1 MGSTP
6 APASIKPRTLP
17 DWVHVALVN
26 VAAALLALLAFSG
39 ITWRTPWHRVLEA
52 FAVAYLISTCIG
64 FPCAY
69 LIPRLA
75 HAIDGRVRFPYTWG
89 ILIAGMI
96 GLAIAGSLAA
106 LAVLWGV
113 GYIPP
118 TALLPAWLG
127 GSLKIAIIVTLIF
140 GIFTTVIAIG
150 QSRLDAATLAL
161 RTKERDEAEA
171 RRVASEAQ
179 LASLESRVNP
189 HFLFNTLNSIAALV
203 RDDPAAAERMT
214 GQLAALMRSS
224 LYQQTPLVT
233 LDEEL
238 RIVRAYLEIE
248 QVRFGDRLHYRFDV
262 EDEAATALV
271 PRLAVQTLVENSVK
285 YAVSPRRDRTTIVVR
300 AARDNGRLR
309 LEVRD
314 DGPGFPA
321 VDSGAP
327 ASAPGG
333 GHGLALLRSRLAM
346 SFGDAARLG
355 VDGRPGDTS
364 VTIELP
370 A

>member
-1 MGSTP
+1 MASEP
-6 APASIKPRTLP
+6 ATALNKPRVLP
-17 DWVHVALVN
+17 DWVQVALVN
-26 VAAALLALLAFSG
+26 AAAALLVVMTIGG
-39 ITWRTPWHRVLEA
+39 ITWRTPWPKVLDT
-52 FAVAYLISTCIG
+52 FAAAYLISTCIG

-69 LIPRLA
+69 LLPRLA
-75 HAIDGRVRFPYTWG
+75 YAIEGRIRFPYTWV
-89 ILIAGMI
+89 ILIAAMI
-96 GLAIAGSLAA
+96 GLAFAGSLAA
-106 LAVLWGV
+106 LTMMWALGA
-113 GYIPP
+113 IPSRY
-118 TALLPAWLG
+118 LLSAWLG
-127 GSLKIAIIVTLIF
+127 GAKIAITVTLIF
-140 GIFTTVIAIG
+140 GIFTTLLEVG
-150 QSRLDAATLAL
+150 RSRLDAATLAL

-179 LASLESRVNP
+179 LASLEARVNP

-262 EDEAATALV
+262 EEAAVTALV
-271 PRLAVQTLVENSVK
+271 PRLAVQTLAENSVK

-314 DGPGFPA
+314 NGPGFPA
-321 VDSGAP
+321 FDPGFAGTAP
-327 ASAPGG
+327 AE

-346 SFGDAARLG
+346 SFGDGARLL

>member
-1 MGSTP
+1 MASEP
-6 APASIKPRTLP
+6 ATSSKEPRALP
-17 DWVHVALVN
+17 EWVQVALVN
-26 VAAALLALLAFSG
+26 VAAALLVVVAFSG
-39 ITWRTPWHRVLEA
+39 VSWHTPWRDLIEA
-52 FAVAYLISTCIG
+52 FAVAYFISTCIG

-69 LIPRLA
+69 LLPRLA
-75 HAIDGRVRFPYTWG
+75 HGFLLNKVGFPYKWG
-89 ILIAGMI
+89 ILIAAMI
-96 GLAIAGSLAA
+96 GLAATGSLMA
-106 LAVLWGV
+106 LAGLWAIGYLPSGYVLR
-113 GYIPP
+113 
-118 TALLPAWLG
+118 AWLG
-127 GSLKIAIIVTLIF
+127 SSLKIAIIVTLLF
-140 GIFTTVIAIG
+140 GIFGTVIELG
-150 QSRLDAATLAL
+150 RTRLVAATLAL

-171 RRVASEAQ
+171 RRVATEAQ

-203 RDDPAAAERMT
+203 RNDPAAAERMT
-214 GQLAALMRSS
+214 GQLAALMRSA

-238 RIVRAYLEIE
+238 RIVGAYLEIE

-262 EDEAATALV
+262 AANAGDALV

-285 YAVSPRRDRTTIVVR
+285 YAVTPRRGPTTIVVR

-309 LEVRD
+309 LDVHD

-321 VDSGAP
+321 
-327 ASAPGG
+327 SARAD
-333 GHGLALLRSRLAM
+333 GHGIALLESRLAM
-346 SFGDAARLG
+346 SFGDRARLA

>member
-1 MGSTP
+1 M
-6 APASIKPRTLP
+6 ASEPSAAVKRQRALP
-17 DWVHVALVN
+17 DWVHVALLN
-26 VAAALLALLAFSG
+26 AAAALLVVLAFSG
-39 ITWRTPWHRVLEA
+39 VTWRTPWRQVLEA

-69 LIPRLA
+69 LLPRLA
-75 HAIDGRVRFPYTWG
+75 YAIQGRVRLPYAWG
-89 ILIAGMI
+89 ILIAAMI
-96 GLAIAGSLAA
+96 GLAMAGSLAA
-106 LAVLWGV
+106 LAVLWVV
-113 GYIPP
+113 GYIPS
-118 TALLPAWLG
+118 AYLLPAWLG

-140 GIFTTVIAIG
+140 GIFTTVIEISR
-150 QSRLDAATLAL
+150 SRLDAATLAL

-171 RRVASEAQ
+171 RRIATEAQ

-248 QVRFGDRLHYRFDV
+248 QVRFGDRLHYEFDV
-262 EDEAATALV
+262 KDDAVSTLV
-271 PRLAVQTLVENSVK
+271 PRLAVQTLAENSVK
-285 YAVSPRRDRTTIVVR
+285 YAVSPRRGRTTIVVR
-300 AARDNGRLR
+300 AARDNECVR

-314 DGPGFPA
+314 DGPGF
-321 VDSGAP
+321 
-327 ASAPGG
+327 SAPDSPD

-346 SFGDAARLG
+346 SFGDRARLA
-355 VDGRPGDTS
+355 VEGRPGETS

-370 A
+370 G

>member
-1 MGSTP
+1 M
-6 APASIKPRTLP
+6 
-17 DWVHVALVN
+17 
-26 VAAALLALLAFSG
+26 
-39 ITWRTPWHRVLEA
+39 
-52 FAVAYLISTCIG
+52 
-64 FPCAY
+64 
-69 LIPRLA
+69 
-75 HAIDGRVRFPYTWG
+75 RVRFPYTWG
-89 ILIAGMI
+89 ILIAAMI
-96 GLAIAGSLAA
+96 GLAIAGSMAA
-106 LAVLWGV
+106 IAVGWV
-113 GYIPP
+113 FGYIPSAYVP
-118 TALLPAWLG
+118 RWLG

-140 GIFTTVIAIG
+140 GIFTTVIAIR

-238 RIVRAYLEIE
+238 RSVRAYLEIE

-262 EDEAATALV
+262 EEEAAAALV
-271 PRLAVQTLVENSVK
+271 PRLAVQTLAENSVK

-321 VDSGAP
+321 FDP
-327 ASAPGG
+327 ALPPSVPAE

-346 SFGDAARLG
+346 SFGDEARLV

>member
-1 MGSTP
+1 MASEP
-6 APASIKPRTLP
+6 ATAWTRHRALP
-17 DWVHVALVN
+17 DWVHVAIVN
-26 VAAALLALLAFSG
+26 AAAALLVVLAFSG
-39 ITWRTPWHRVLEA
+39 VTWRTPWHQLLEA
-52 FAVAYLISTCIG
+52 FAVAYVISTCIG

-69 LIPRLA
+69 LLPRLA
-75 HAIDGRVRFPYTWG
+75 HGFLLGGVGFPYKW
-89 ILIAGMI
+89 IVLIAAMI
-96 GLAIAGSLAA
+96 ALAIAGSLTA
-106 LAVLWGV
+106 LSVLWLV
-113 GYIPP
+113 GYIPS
-118 TALLPAWLG
+118 AYVLSAWFG
-127 GSLKIAIIVTLIF
+127 GSLKIAIIVTLLF
-140 GIFTTVIAIG
+140 GIFTTAMEIG
-150 QSRLDAATLAL
+150 RSRLAAATLAL

-171 RRVASEAQ
+171 RRIATEAQ

-248 QVRFGDRLHYRFDV
+248 QVRFGDRLQYRF
-262 EDEAATALV
+262 EIEEGAAAVPV
-271 PRLAVQTLVENSVK
+271 PRLALQTLVENSVK
-285 YAVSPRRDRTTIVVR
+285 YAVTPRRDRTTIVIR
-300 AARDNGRLR
+300 AARGDGRLR

-321 VDSGAP
+321 
-327 ASAPGG
+327 SAATE
-333 GHGLALLRSRLAM
+333 GHGLALLQSRLAM
-346 SFGDAARLG
+346 NYGDGARLA

-370 A
+370 ADREPA

>member
-1 MGSTP
+1 MASEPAAASTT
-6 APASIKPRTLP
+6 PRTLP
-17 DWVHVALVN
+17 DWVCVALVN
-26 VAAALLALLAFSG
+26 AAAALLVVLAFSG
-39 ITWRTPWHRVLEA
+39 VSWRTPWPQLLGA
-52 FAVAYLISTCIG
+52 FAIAYLISTCIG

-69 LIPRLA
+69 LLPRLA
-75 HAIDGRVRFPYTWG
+75 HGFLLKGIGFPYKWG
-89 ILIAGMI
+89 ILIAAMI
-96 GLAIAGSLAA
+96 GLAAAGSLVA
-106 LAVLWGV
+106 LAVLWAI
-113 GYIPP
+113 GYIPSVYMMG
-118 TALLPAWLG
+118 AWLG
-127 GSLKIAIIVTLIF
+127 RSLRIAIIVTLLF
-140 GIFTTVIAIG
+140 GIFTTVIELG
-150 QSRLDAATLAL
+150 RSRLVAATLAL

-171 RRVASEAQ
+171 RRVATEAQ
-179 LASLESRVNP
+179 LASLESLVNP

-248 QVRFGDRLHYRFDV
+248 QVRFGDRLRYVFEV
-262 EDEAATALV
+262 QEDAGAALV
-271 PRLAVQTLVENSVK
+271 PRLAVQTLAENSVK
-285 YAVSPRRDRTTIVVR
+285 YAVSPRRGPTTIVIR
-300 AARDNGRLR
+300 AARDTGRLR

-321 VDSGAP
+321 ADPGVT
-327 ASAPGG
+327 SAE
-333 GHGLALLRSRLAM
+333 GHGLALLESRLAM
-346 SFGDAARLG
+346 SFGDRARLA
-355 VDGRPGDTS
+355 VDSRPGATS

>member
-1 MGSTP
+1 MASEP
-6 APASIKPRTLP
+6 ATASSQRRALP
-17 DWVHVALVN
+17 DWVQVALLN
-26 VAAALLALLAFSG
+26 AAAALLVVLAFSG
-39 ITWRTPWHRVLEA
+39 VTWRTPWRQLLTA
-52 FAVAYLISTCIG
+52 FAVAYLIATCIG

-69 LIPRLA
+69 LLPRVS
-75 HAIDGRVRFPYTWG
+75 HAIEGRVPFPYTWG
-89 ILIAGMI
+89 IRIAAMI
-96 GLAIAGSLAA
+96 GLATAGSMAA
-106 LAVLWGV
+106 LAVLWAIGF
-113 GYIPP
+113 IPS
-118 TALLPAWLG
+118 ASLLPVWLG

-140 GIFTTVIAIG
+140 GIFTTAIAIVES
-150 QSRLDAATLAL
+150 QRDAAALAL
-161 RTKERDEAEA
+161 RTKERDESEA
-171 RRVASEAQ
+171 RRVATEAQ

-248 QVRFGDRLHYRFDV
+248 QVRFGDRLHYRFEIDQ
-262 EDEAATALV
+262 DAAAALV

-285 YAVSPRRDRTTIVVR
+285 YAVSPRRGPTTIVIR

-314 DGPGFPA
+314 DGPGF
-321 VDSGAP
+321 SAP
-327 ASAPGG
+327 ALAD
-333 GHGLALLRSRLAM
+333 GHGLALLESRLAM
-346 SFGDAARLG
+346 NFGDRACLT

-370 A
+370 ADRMPA

>member
-1 MGSTP
+1 MASEP
-6 APASIKPRTLP
+6 ATALTSRRALP
-17 DWVHVALVN
+17 DWVQVALVN
-26 VAAALLALLAFSG
+26 VAAALLVVLAFSG
-39 ITWRTPWHRVLEA
+39 VTWRTPWPKVLEA

-75 HAIDGRVRFPYTWG
+75 HAIEGRVRFPYTWG
-89 ILIAGMI
+89 ILIAAMI
-96 GLAIAGSLAA
+96 GLAIAGTLAA
-106 LAVLWGV
+106 LLVGWMF
-113 GYIPP
+113 GYIPS
-118 TALLPAWLG
+118 AYLLPLWLG
-127 GSLKIAIIVTLIF
+127 GSLRIAIIVTLIF
-140 GIFTTVIAIG
+140 GIFTTVIEIG
-150 QSRLDAATLAL
+150 RAKLDAATLAL

-171 RRVASEAQ
+171 RRLVTQAQ

-224 LYQQTPLVT
+224 LYEQTPLVA

-262 EDEAATALV
+262 TDDAAAALV
-271 PRLAVQTLVENSVK
+271 PRLSVQTLAENSVK
-285 YAVSPRRDRTTIVVR
+285 YAVSVRRAPTTIVVR

-309 LEVRD
+309 LEVHD
-314 DGPGFPA
+314 DGPGFQASTPA
-321 VDSGAP
+321 D
-327 ASAPGG
+327 
-333 GHGLALLRSRLAM
+333 GHGLALLESRLAM
-346 SFGDAARLG
+346 SFGDRATLS
-355 VDGRPGDTS
+355 VDSRPGDTS

>member
-1 MGSTP
+1 MASEP
-6 APASIKPRTLP
+6 ATALNKPRVLP
-17 DWVHVALVN
+17 DWVQVALVN
-26 VAAALLALLAFSG
+26 AAAALLAMVAFSG
-39 ITWRTPWHRVLEA
+39 VSWRTPWPRVLEA
-52 FAVAYLISTCIG
+52 FAVAYLIATCIG

-69 LIPRLA
+69 LLPRLM
-75 HAIDGRVRFPYTWG
+75 HTIEGRLRFPYTWG
-89 ILIAGMI
+89 ILVAAMI
-96 GLAIAGSLAA
+96 GLAFAGSLAA
-106 LAVLWGV
+106 LLGLWAF
-113 GYIPP
+113 GYIPSA
-118 TALLPAWLG
+118 ALLPAWLG

-140 GIFTTVIAIG
+140 GIFTTVIEIG
-150 QSRLDAATLAL
+150 RSRLHAATLAL

-171 RRVASEAQ
+171 RRVATEAQ

-203 RDDPAAAERMT
+203 RADPAAAERMT

-238 RIVRAYLEIE
+238 RVVRAYLEIE

-262 EDEAATALV
+262 TDDAVSALV
-271 PRLAVQTLVENSVK
+271 PRLALQTLAENSVK
-285 YAVSPRRDRTTIVVR
+285 YAVSPRRGPTTIVVR

-314 DGPGFPA
+314 DGPGF
-321 VDSGAP
+321 SAP
-327 ASAPGG
+327 ASAD
-333 GHGLALLRSRLAM
+333 GHGLALLTSRLAM
-346 SFGDAARLG
+346 SFGDRAQLV

>member
-1 MGSTP
+1 M
-6 APASIKPRTLP
+6 
-17 DWVHVALVN
+17 
-26 VAAALLALLAFSG
+26 AF
-39 ITWRTPWHRVLEA
+39 
-52 FAVAYLISTCIG
+52 
-64 FPCAY
+64 
-69 LIPRLA
+69 
-75 HAIDGRVRFPYTWG
+75 
-89 ILIAGMI
+89 
-96 GLAIAGSLAA
+96 
-106 LAVLWGV
+106 
-113 GYIPP
+113 GYIPSA
-118 TALLPAWLG
+118 ALLPAWLG

-140 GIFTTVIAIG
+140 GIFTTVIEIG
-150 QSRLDAATLAL
+150 RSRLAAATLAL

-171 RRVASEAQ
+171 RRIAAEAQ

-248 QVRFGDRLHYRFDV
+248 QVRFGDRLHYSFDV
-262 EDEAATALV
+262 KDEALATLV

-285 YAVSPRRDRTTIVVR
+285 YAVSPRRGPTAIVIR

-314 DGPGFPA
+314 DGPGF
-321 VDSGAP
+321 
-327 ASAPGG
+327 SAPGAADG
-333 GHGLALLRSRLAM
+333 NGLALLESRLAM
-346 SFGDAARLG
+346 SFGDRARLA

>member
-1 MGSTP
+1 
-6 APASIKPRTLP
+6 
-17 DWVHVALVN
+17 
-26 VAAALLALLAFSG
+26 
-39 ITWRTPWHRVLEA
+39 VL
-52 FAVAYLISTCIG
+52 
-64 FPCAY
+64 
-69 LIPRLA
+69 R
-75 HAIDGRVRFPYTWG
+75 
-89 ILIAGMI
+89 
-96 GLAIAGSLAA
+96 
-106 LAVLWGV
+106 
-113 GYIPP
+113 
-118 TALLPAWLG
+118 AWLG
-127 GSLKIAIIVTLIF
+127 GSLQVAILVTLLF
-140 GIFTTVIAIG
+140 GIFGTVIEIG
-150 QSRLDAATLAL
+150 RGRLIAATLAL

-171 RRVASEAQ
+171 RRFATEAQ

-248 QVRFGDRLHYRFDV
+248 QVRFGDRLRYRFDV
-262 EDEAATALV
+262 AEDAGTALV
-271 PRLAVQTLVENSVK
+271 PRLAVQTLAENSVK
-285 YAVSPRRDRTTIVVR
+285 YAVSPRRGRTTIVIRAVR
-300 AARDNGRLR
+300 DHGQLR

-321 VDSGAP
+321 PVAGVPAAAGA
-327 ASAPGG
+327 G
-333 GHGLALLRSRLAM
+333 GHGLALLESRLAM
-346 SFGDAARLG
+346 SFGEGARLA

>member
-1 MGSTP
+1 MASEP
-6 APASIKPRTLP
+6 ATALPRPRALP
-17 DWVHVALVN
+17 DWGHVAVANL
-26 VAAALLALLAFSG
+26 AAALLVVLAFSG
-39 ITWRTPWHRVLEA
+39 VTWRTPWPVLIEA
-52 FAVAYLISTCIG
+52 FAVAYLISSCIG

-69 LIPRLA
+69 LLPRLA
-75 HAIDGRVRFPYTWG
+75 HGFLLGGIDYPYKWA
-89 ILIAGMI
+89 ILIAAMI

-106 LAVLWGV
+106 LAVLWAI
-113 GYIPP
+113 GYLP
-118 TALLPAWLG
+118 TGSVLHAWLG
-127 GSLKIAIIVTLIF
+127 SSLKIAIIVTLLF
-140 GIFTTVIAIG
+140 GIFGTVIEIG
-150 QSRLDAATLAL
+150 RLRLDAATLAL

-203 RDDPAAAERMT
+203 RADPAAAERMT

-224 LYQQTPLVT
+224 LYQEAPLVT

-238 RIVRAYLEIE
+238 RVVRAYLEIE

-262 EDEAATALV
+262 AADAGDALV
-271 PRLAVQTLVENSVK
+271 PRLAVQTLAENSVK
-285 YAVSPRRDRTTIVVR
+285 YAVTPRRGPTTIVVR
-300 AARDNGRLR
+300 AARGNGRLR
-309 LEVRD
+309 LDVHD

-321 VDSGAP
+321 
-327 ASAPGG
+327 SARAD
-333 GHGLALLRSRLAM
+333 GHGLALLESRLAM
-346 SFGDAARLG
+346 SFGDRARLA

>member
-1 MGSTP
+1 MASEP
-6 APASIKPRTLP
+6 ATALKKPRALP
-17 DWVHVALVN
+17 DWAGVALVN
-26 VAAALLALLAFSG
+26 VAAALLVVLAFSG
-39 ITWRTPWHRVLEA
+39 VSWRTPWRQALEA
-52 FAVAYLISTCIG
+52 FAAAYLISTCIG

-69 LIPRLA
+69 LIPKLSLA
-75 HAIDGRVRFPYTWG
+75 IEGRVRFPYRWG
-89 ILIAGMI
+89 ILVAAMV
-96 GLAIAGSLAA
+96 GLAFAGSLAA
-106 LAVLWGV
+106 LAVLWV
-113 GYIPP
+113 FGYIPS
-118 TALLPAWLG
+118 AFLLPAWLG
-127 GSLKIAIIVTLIF
+127 GTLKIAIIVTLLF
-140 GIFTTVIAIG
+140 GIFTTVIEIG
-150 QSRLDAATLAL
+150 RSRLDAATLAL

-171 RRVASEAQ
+171 RRAATEAQ

-189 HFLFNTLNSIAALV
+189 HFLFNTLNSIAELV

-248 QVRFGDRLHYRFDV
+248 QVRFGDRLHYGFDV
-262 EDEAATALV
+262 KEDAAGALV
-271 PRLAVQTLVENSVK
+271 PRLAVQTLAENSVK
-285 YAVSPRRDRTTIVVR
+285 YAVSPRRGRTTIVVR

-321 VDSGAP
+321 SAAVD
-327 ASAPGG
+327 
-333 GHGLALLRSRLAM
+333 GHGLALLKSRLAM
-346 SFGDAARLG
+346 SFGDRARLE